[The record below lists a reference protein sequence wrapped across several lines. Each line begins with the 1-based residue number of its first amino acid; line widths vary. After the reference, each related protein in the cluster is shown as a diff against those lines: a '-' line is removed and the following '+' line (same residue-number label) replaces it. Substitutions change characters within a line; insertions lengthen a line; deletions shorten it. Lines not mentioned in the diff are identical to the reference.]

1 MYQGFPE
8 EVLHLVEGN
17 TDMVVWD
24 FQGPRT
30 DIKFSDSNHQKI
42 DSVTLFGEV
51 PLDGVLDELAGV
63 TQ

>member
-1 MYQGFPE
+1 
-8 EVLHLVEGN
+8 VLHLVEAN
-17 TDMVVWD
+17 TDMAVGD
-24 FQGPRT
+24 FQGLQT

-42 DSVTLFGEV
+42 DSVSLFGEV